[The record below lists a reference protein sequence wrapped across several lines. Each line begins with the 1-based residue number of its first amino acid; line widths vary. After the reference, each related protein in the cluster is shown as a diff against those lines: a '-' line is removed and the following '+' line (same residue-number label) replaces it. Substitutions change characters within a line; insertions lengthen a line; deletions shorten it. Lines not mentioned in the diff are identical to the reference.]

1 MRRVFE
7 RAFSDAARALA
18 EFRGSEAC
26 LEALEAAGQLVVD
39 VLKGGGRVLA
49 CGNGG
54 SLADAMHFAEE
65 WTGRFRNDRKPY
77 AVMALAEPTHLTCVA
92 NDYGF
97 EYVFSRQVE
106 AFGRPGDALFV
117 LSTTGNSPS
126 IVKAAEAAR
135 SVGMTVVGFFGRG
148 GGAALEL
155 CDIALLA
162 PGETS
167 DRIQELHMLALHAL
181 IEAAEAALGHGA

>member
-7 RAFSDAARALA
+7 QAFSDAAGVLA
-18 EFRGSEAC
+18 EFRSSEAC
-26 LEALEAAGQLVVD
+26 LLALEEAGRLVVE
-39 VLKGGGRVLA
+39 VLQSGGRVLV

-54 SLADAMHFAEE
+54 SLADAVHFAEE
-65 WTGRFRNDRKPY
+65 WTGRFRADRKPY
-77 AVMALAEPTHLTCVA
+77 AVMALAEPAHLTCVA
-92 NDYGF
+92 NDFGF
-97 EYVFSRQVE
+97 EHVFARQVE

-117 LSTTGNSPS
+117 LSTSGDSLS

-135 SVGMTVVGFFGRG
+135 VARMTVVGFLGRG
-148 GGAALEL
+148 GGAVLGH
-155 CDIALLA
+155 CDVALLV

-181 IEAAEAALGHGA
+181 IEAAEAVLGHGT